1 MKELHQQ
8 EALAARE
15 RAAREVNRQATLAR
29 NEADREALLDAHW
42 EYKAAAVNRQ
52 ARWERLSREEEKA
65 MKEELDRIRRWKI
78 AREQRERESREEALK
93 RAWERRAVAAEQDD
107 IWQRHRTQEE
117 EMSPVLVQPLPQ
129 KEEES
134 TDGGLPATVFETK
147 EQKMGIQFERDA
159 IDRHRESA
167 MCRQQQACDEMLLDS
182 DHRKAVCRAQK
193 ARCLLATERGSG
205 GGSEQQ
211 LRVQKEQNMY
221 REREAVK
228 SEEGSQW
235 DARVQAYENEES
247 ALSMKRARAAQ
258 ALEAER
264 AQLHQELQMEAMA
277 KRQKEMQTNELEAA
291 EERATALEQW
301 ESMKQRAIEKALQV
315 TANLRGS

>member
-8 EALAARE
+8 EALAAQE

-52 ARWERLSREEEKA
+52 ARWERLSREEEEA
-65 MKEELDRIRRWKI
+65 MKEELDRIQRWRN
-78 AREQRERESREEALK
+78 AREQRDRESREEVLK
-93 RAWERRAVAAEQDD
+93 RAWERRAVAAEQND
-107 IWQRHRTQEE
+107 IWQRHCTREE
-117 EMSPVLVQPLPQ
+117 EMSPLLQPLPQ
-129 KEEES
+129 REEES
-134 TDGGLPATVFETK
+134 TDGGLPTTVFETK
-147 EQKMGIQFERDA
+147 KQKMRIQFEQDA
-159 IDRHRESA
+159 IDRHRKSA
-167 MCRQQQACDEMLLDS
+167 MCRQQQVCDEMLLDS
-182 DHRKAVCRAQK
+182 DHRKAVCCAQK
-193 ARCLLATERGSG
+193 ARCLLATDRSSE

-211 LRVQKEQNMY
+211 LRAQKEQNMY

-228 SEEGSQW
+228 SDEGSQW

>member
-1 MKELHQQ
+1 
-8 EALAARE
+8 
-15 RAAREVNRQATLAR
+15 
-29 NEADREALLDAHW
+29 
-42 EYKAAAVNRQ
+42 
-52 ARWERLSREEEKA
+52 
-65 MKEELDRIRRWKI
+65 
-78 AREQRERESREEALK
+78 
-93 RAWERRAVAAEQDD
+93 
-107 IWQRHRTQEE
+107 
-117 EMSPVLVQPLPQ
+117 
-129 KEEES
+129 
-134 TDGGLPATVFETK
+134 
-147 EQKMGIQFERDA
+147 MGIQFERDA

-235 DARVQAYENEES
+235 DARVLAYENEES
-247 ALSMKRARAAQ
+247 ALSMKRARESLAAQ